1 MQESC
6 QDYHVHR
13 VDNDFFFNVCNNA
26 MRKPPECADL
36 FGERDN
42 QIGMLEGL
50 ETGRETDF
58 ESPDTLRDLCAHIFP

>member
-42 QIGMLEGL
+42 EIEEG
-50 ETGRETDF
+50 
-58 ESPDTLRDLCAHIFP
+58 